1 MKSFRRL
8 LRVLGL
14 LLVVGHT
21 SPFCEAQTA
30 PTRILPLGD
39 SLTSGTTFQGA
50 YRNQLYTLLT
60 NAGYNVDFIG
70 TETDTSNPTLPDRD
84 HQGMGGFRIHQI
96 QSGIN
101 TWLGQI
107 EDPDVI
113 LLMIGTNDFSANFN
127 VATAQDR
134 LASLVGDLA
143 ARRPFAKIIVSSLLL
158 RTDDANLEALQS
170 VYNAAIPGI
179 VSDLAAQGHQVSFVD
194 MHAAL
199 EPADFEEGVHP
210 SSAGYAK
217 MANTWFPAITS
228 VISPT
233 GTSNSPAMVRT
244 QQVDAQNLKLT
255 FSKPLADSAASPAN
269 FAFTGG
275 VAVTQAVLDAT
286 TKRTLTLTTSPQTPG
301 TLYTITA
308 SNVRDRTPQ
317 ANLIAAG
324 ASLPYAP
331 QTLVN
336 GSFDAGQSGW
346 NMSGNFLVFDSSDP
360 YLASDGSAMLVLN
373 GAQTAPNAVVS
384 QSFSTVPGQT
394 YVLDYD
400 IGILALNGAAQVLG
414 VDVSGTANLLTR
426 TETVFGNSLGNSV
439 WSPKSHTFTADGTS
453 ATLTIRDLSLTG
465 DGLDLL
471 LDHVRVTPVRNNL
484 LANGSFEGGQTVWTF
499 DGNFLVYTAEAPYTS
514 LDGYNILVFN
524 GGQTPPNAVVSQTFA
539 TVPGES
545 YQLDLNVGT
554 YSLNF
559 ATQKLGIELTGAA
572 NLLTRTENLAG
583 TNQPSAIWGSR
594 SYAFIA
600 DSTATTLTLRDLSAT
615 SDGIDLLVENVRV
628 VSTMAPTTTP
638 TNTAPVAT
646 GESYSTPQDTAL
658 TVNAPGVLGN
668 DSDAQSD
675 PLTAVLDAAPANGAL
690 LLNPNGSFTYTP
702 NSGYSGTDS
711 FSYHANDGMLD
722 SAIVTVSL
730 TIVPTSTELLVN
742 GSFESGFNG
751 WTASGNQLVEDLPG
765 TDGIRRLAFNSRNLT
780 PNGVLTQ
787 SFATLPGQTYTLSF
801 DVGVLS
807 YVKKQQKIE
816 AKLTGSGTL
825 LTQSVTLSGKGDG
838 STQWSVRS
846 FTFTANSGTTTLSFR
861 DRSSTTVGI
870 DLLLDKVRVTGP
882 PTVPPTAPTAAA
894 DIYFTNAA
902 TPLNVTSPGVL
913 GNDSPQNGTL
923 SAVLDSPPANG
934 GVIFNASGGFYYT
947 PAGGF
952 SGTDSFTYRA
962 VSGNLSS
969 GAVTVTIQVNPP
981 SPSLLTNPSFES
993 NFDGWTATGSQSIEF
1008 YAPTDGSRVVA
1019 FNSQNRTPDAV
1030 LSQTFTTIPGRTY
1043 NIAFD
1048 AGLLSYT
1055 SDSQTLQVSATGN
1068 ASLLSQNI
1076 TLTGSGV
1083 ISWFPQAFSF
1093 VADSASTTLSFRDL
1107 STATVGIDL
1116 LIDHVRLTL
1125 APAPLAQTIVL
1136 PPLTEPLPSPS
1147 ISLDSG
1153 NPVIR
1158 MTAPRAGEYILERSP
1173 DLLNWEAI
1181 DSTNCDA
1188 DTPIEFQDNPAAAT
1202 APQKMFYRIG
1212 LRQN

>member
-1 MKSFRRL
+1 M

-14 LLVVGHT
+14 LLIAGQAV
-21 SPFCEAQTA
+21 PFSQAQTA

-50 YRNQLYTLLT
+50 YRNQLHTLLT

-70 TETDTSNPTLPDRD
+70 TQTDAANPSLPDRD

-96 QSGIN
+96 QTGIN
-101 TWLGQI
+101 SWLGAI

-134 LASLVGDLA
+134 LAALVTDLA
-143 ARRPFAKIIVSSLLL
+143 AKQPFAKIIVASLLL
-158 RTDDANLEALQS
+158 RTDDSNLEALQS

-199 EPADFEEGVHP
+199 QPADFEEGVHP
-210 SSAGYAK
+210 SEGGYTK
-217 MANTWFPAITS
+217 MANAWFPAISS

-233 GTSNSPAMVRT
+233 GTSNPPAMVRAEP
-244 QQVDAQNLKLT
+244 VDVQNLKLT

-269 FAFTGG
+269 FALSGG

-286 TKRTLTLTTSPQTPG
+286 TKRTLTLTTSAQTPG
-301 TLYTITA
+301 TLYTLTA

-317 ANLIAAG
+317 AKLIAAG

-346 NMSGNFLVFDSSDP
+346 NMSGSFLVFDSSDP

-373 GAQTAPNAVVS
+373 GAQTPPNAIVS
-384 QSFSTVPGQT
+384 QSFATVPGQT

-414 VDVSGTANLLTR
+414 VDVTGTANLLAR

-453 ATLTIRDLSLTG
+453 ATLTFRDLSLTG

-484 LANGSFEGGQTVWTF
+484 LANGSFESGQTTWSF
-499 DGNFLVYTAEAPYTS
+499 NGNFLLYTAEPPYTS

-524 GGQTPPNAVVSQTFA
+524 GGQTTPDAVVSQTFA

-545 YQLDLNVGT
+545 YQLDLNAGT

-559 ATQKLGIELTGAA
+559 ATQKLGVELTGAA
-572 NLLTRTENLAG
+572 NLLTRTEAIAG
-583 TNQPSAIWGSR
+583 TNQPSAVWGSR

-600 DSTATTLTLRDLSAT
+600 DSASTTLTLRDLSAT

-628 VSTMAPTTTP
+628 VSTKAPTTVP
-638 TNTAPVAT
+638 TNTAPVAN
-646 GESYSTPQDTAL
+646 GESYSTPQGTAL

-668 DSDAQSD
+668 DTDAQSD
-675 PLTAVLDAAPANGAL
+675 PLSAVLDAAPAHGSL
-690 LLNPNGSFTYTP
+690 TLNPNGSFTYTP
-702 NSGYSGTDS
+702 ANGYAGTDS
-711 FSYHANDGMLD
+711 FTYHANDGQLN

-742 GSFESGFNG
+742 GSFESGYTG
-751 WTASGNQLVEDLPG
+751 WTATGNQTIETYTGTNGFKLV
-765 TDGIRRLAFNSRNLT
+765 AFNGRNLT

-787 SFATLPGQTYTLSF
+787 SFATLPGQTYTLTF
-801 DVGVLS
+801 DAGILS
-807 YVKKQQKIE
+807 YVSKQQKIE
-816 AKLTGSGTL
+816 AKVTGSTTL
-825 LTQSVTLSGKGDG
+825 LTQSVTLNGNSDG
-838 STQWSVRS
+838 SIRWSSRS
-846 FTFTANSGTTTLSFR
+846 FTFTANSTTTTLSFR
-861 DRSSTTVGI
+861 DRSSTTNGI
-870 DLLLDKVRVTGP
+870 DLLLDNVHVTGP
-882 PTVPPTAPTAAA
+882 PAVPPTAPTATA
-894 DIYFTNAA
+894 DSYVTNAA
-902 TPLNVTSPGVL
+902 TPLNVPSPGVL
-913 GNDSPQNGTL
+913 GNDSPQSGTL

-934 GVIFNASGGFYYT
+934 GVIFNTNGGFYYT

-952 SGTDSFTYRA
+952 SGTDTFTYRA
-962 VSGNLSS
+962 ISGNLSS
-969 GAVTVTIQVNPP
+969 GAVTVTIQVNPV

-993 NFDGWTATGSQSIEF
+993 GFDSWIATGNQSIEF
-1008 YAPTDGSRVVA
+1008 YTPTDGSRVVA
-1019 FNSQNRTPDAV
+1019 FNSQNRTSNAV
-1030 LSQTFTTIPGRTY
+1030 LSQSFTTIPGRTY
-1043 NIAFD
+1043 NLAFD

-1055 SDSQTLQVSATGN
+1055 SDSQRLQVSATGST
-1068 ASLLSQNI
+1068 SLLSQTI
-1076 TLTGSGV
+1076 TLTGNGV

-1093 VADSASTTLSFRDL
+1093 VADSATTTLAFRDQ

-1116 LIDHVRLTL
+1116 LLDHVRLTL
-1125 APAPLAQTIVL
+1125 APAPAPQNIAL
-1136 PPLTEPLPSPS
+1136 PPYTEPLPSPS
-1147 ISLDSG
+1147 LTLDSG

-1158 MTAPRAGEYILERSP
+1158 MTAPIAGQYILERSP
-1173 DLLNWEAI
+1173 DLLIWELI

-1188 DTPIEFQDNPAAAT
+1188 NTPIEFQDVPAPSTIA

-1212 LRQN
+1212 LKQN